1 MPYRRYR
8 ARRSTKNARMAT
20 RIQRAWRRR
29 GRRRLPAP
37 YINKSTS
44 VRTGFLN
51 VQQKE
56 LDTSFVLEAQN
67 APNGVIKKYK
77 FQAANLSQWS
87 TLASL
92 FDQYRI
98 NGIKMTFLPTTAAS
112 NATVNNPAATFAWS
126 IDLDG
131 DNQISTFPEL
141 LECSNCHTSAWTSQ
155 GGLTPYKKIFL
166 RPRAHDAMI
175 TSLDNTGQPASFSV
189 GLASRKQWL
198 DVSDR
203 GLTDHFGVNVGWYFG
218 NEVINQDQNLNVII
232 TYYLQFRK
240 VR

>member
-29 GRRRLPAP
+29 KFRPRP
-37 YINKSTS
+37 YISRATS

-56 LDTSFVLEAQN
+56 LDTSFVLEAQL
-67 APNGVIKKYK
+67 APTGIIKKYN

-87 TLASL
+87 TFASL

-112 NATVNNPAATFAWS
+112 NATTNNPGATFAWS

-141 LECSNCHTSAWTSQ
+141 LECSNSHTSAWTSQ

-166 RPRAHDAMI
+166 RPRAHDALI
-175 TSLDNTGQPASFSV
+175 TSLDATGQPATFSN
-189 GLASRKQWL
+189 GLASRKQWI

-203 GLTDHFGVNVGWYFG
+203 GLTTHYGLNVGWYFG
-218 NEVINQDQNLNVII
+218 NDAIAQDQHLNVII
-232 TYYLQFRK
+232 TYYMQFRK

>member
-1 MPYRRYR
+1 M
-8 ARRSTKNARMAT
+8 AR

-29 GRRRLPAP
+29 RKPRP
-37 YINKSTS
+37 YVRAGTS

-56 LDTSFVLEAQN
+56 LDTSFALEAG
-67 APNGVIKKYK
+67 PHPTGIIKKYS
-77 FQAANLSQWS
+77 FQAANLAQW
-87 TLASL
+87 TTFASL

-112 NATVNNPAATFAWS
+112 NATTINPGATFASS

-131 DNQISTFPEL
+131 DNIITTFPQL
-141 LECSNCHTSAWTSQ
+141 LECSNTKTSAWTSQ
-155 GGLTPYKKIFL
+155 GGLTPYKTVFL

-175 TSLDNTGQPASFSV
+175 TELDATGQPASFSA

-203 GLTDHFGVNVGWYFG
+203 GLTTHYGLNVGWYFG
-218 NEVINQDQNLNVII
+218 NAVVNADQELNVII
-232 TYYLQFRK
+232 TYYMQFRK